1 MAQLYD
7 LNTIYQNAWNSALS
21 AQAHS
26 QATASQARGELQNP
40 GTISFTP
47 VAPLVPLQDHVTGYI
62 TPLAS
67 ATSGMPAQ
75 ADAAAQR
82 VTQDLTA
89 LFSKFLT
96 DHFPVDTLAGATTW
110 INRQLSSGGAGINEV
125 VERQIWE
132 RESDRARVAA
142 RQATEDLLAT
152 FTSRRFSIPPG
163 AAAYQAEMLNR
174 DAFLKQA
181 DASRERAIQT
191 YNAELELTKFAVQS
205 AMSLHTS
212 AVQAANQYMQTLIF
226 GAQHGLNTAQAV
238 VDAQTRAAAAAT
250 AFYSAQ
256 AQLQSITVQRDLGAS
271 GLELDA
277 NKTSY
282 NAATTMAS
290 RKADVAMEAAKMD
303 ATLAAAAMNGIN
315 TSFGYGESNDVTGI
329 T

>member
-1 MAQLYD
+1 MAQLYN
-7 LNTIYQNAWNSALS
+7 LGTIYQNAWNSALS

-26 QATASQARGELQNP
+26 QSTAAQARGELQNP
-40 GTISFTP
+40 GAMTFTP
-47 VAPLVPLQDHVTGYI
+47 VAPLAPLQDTVTQFI
-62 TPLAS
+62 SPLAQATGGIPSMADS
-67 ATSGMPAQ
+67 AEA
-75 ADAAAQR
+75 R
-82 VTQDLTA
+82 VTQELTT
-89 LFSKFLT
+89 LFTNFLNE
-96 DHFPVDTLAGATTW
+96 HFPVDTITNATTW
-110 INRQLSSGGAGINEV
+110 INRQLTVGGAGINTA
-125 VERQIWE
+125 VEQQIWD
-132 RESDRARVAA
+132 RESDRTRVAA

-163 AAAYQAEMLNR
+163 AAAYQAEMISR

-191 YNAELELTKFAVQS
+191 YNAELELTKFAVQN
-205 AMSLHTS
+205 AVSLHNA

-256 AQLQSITVQRDLGAS
+256 VQLQNVTVQRDLGAS

-277 NKTSY
+277 SKTSY

-315 TSFGYGESNDVTGI
+315 TSFGYGETNDVTG
-329 T
+329 TT